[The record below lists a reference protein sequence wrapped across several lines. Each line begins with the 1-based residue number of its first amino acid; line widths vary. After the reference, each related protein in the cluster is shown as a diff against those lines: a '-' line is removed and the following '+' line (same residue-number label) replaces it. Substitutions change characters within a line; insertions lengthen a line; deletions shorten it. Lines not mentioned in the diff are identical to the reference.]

1 MFCSCQTNMRH
12 MNVFERSSVFAAEM
26 MEVFDRTPTEKEFV
40 CQSKELCRDFI
51 HSRLIREGLSWSKVE
66 SDLPEPHGALADV
79 SIVLLKLGDE
89 LECMRPYV
97 YRNIAKQLNIS
108 VAVEAVV
115 SDAFLSVATE
125 IIVMGI
131 TWGKV
136 VAIYA
141 VAAGLAV
148 DCVRQG
154 HPVVVHAIVDS
165 LGEFVHR
172 NLVPWLRKRG
182 GWGDILKCVVNMDSR
197 ARAHWLS
204 TAVFTWRQFL
214 KAMYIYLTK

>member
-1 MFCSCQTNMRH
+1 MRDV
-12 MNVFERSSVFAAEM
+12 MNARERSSVFSAEM
-26 MEVFDRTPTEKEFV
+26 MMMEVKFDRTPTEKELV
-40 CQSKELCRDFI
+40 YQSKELCRYFI
-51 HSRLIREGLSWSKVE
+51 HSRIVREGLSW
-66 SDLPEPHGALADV
+66 SDLPEPHGAFVDISV
-79 SIVLLKLGDE
+79 VLLKLGKKTSSDE

-125 IIVMGI
+125 ILVMGI

-154 HPVVVHAIVDS
+154 HPVMVHTIVDS
-165 LGEFVHR
+165 LGEFVRR
-172 NLVPWLRKRG
+172 NLVPWLKKRG
-182 GWGDILKCVVNMDSR
+182 GWRDILKCVVNMDSR

-214 KAMYIYLTK
+214 KTMYIYLTK

>member
-26 MEVFDRTPTEKEFV
+26 MEVFDRTPTEKELV
-40 CQSKELCRDFI
+40 SQSKDLCRDFI
-51 HSRLIREGLSWSKVE
+51 HSRLIREGLGWSKVE
-66 SDLPEPHGALADV
+66 CDLPEPHGALVDV
-79 SIVLLKLGDE
+79 SMVLLKLGDE
-89 LECMRPYV
+89 LESMRPYV

-165 LGEFVHR
+165 LGEFVRR
-172 NLVPWLRKRG
+172 NLVPWLKKRG
-182 GWGDILKCVVNMDSR
+182 GWVSVQSLYCRLHEPSVVLTSR
-197 ARAHWLS
+197 GQMR
-204 TAVFTWRQFL
+204 
-214 KAMYIYLTK
+214 K